1 MPTLP
6 KNKKPYQ
13 RGKQLPSESMK
24 EVYSKNKHK
33 ELSHKYRKFNPLC
46 EVCGYYGILT
56 DITPGKRKG
65 SLDHI
70 IPLTYGGSPD
80 NPENLM
86 GLCEGENSCHRRKS
100 ALENKF
106 NRALISSKKDGAGNL
121 VPVDRKHIYQLL
133 KPDQNE
139 ADKKTRQ
146 DDEEIHYF

>member
-6 KNKKPYQ
+6 RNKKPYQ

-70 IPLTYGGSPD
+70 IPLTFGGSPD

-86 GLCEGENSCHRRKS
+86 ALCEGYNSCHREKS
-100 ALENKF
+100 RLENRNKKP
-106 NRALISSKKDGAGNL
+106 LIDSKKDKAGNL
-121 VPVDRKHIYQLL
+121 IPISRTSIFSAIGNPNNFRY
-133 KPDQNE
+133 
-139 ADKKTRQ
+139 
-146 DDEEIHYF
+146 DEKQKI